1 MNKVHTELEAIQLR
15 SGKWAVRPVGQ
26 LGTCG
31 WYPEPWTIQYVSARS
46 EAEAIRV
53 AKRNLE
59 RKAAARTM
67 NELVSMVV
75 EETTR

>member
-1 MNKVHTELEAIQLR
+1 MNKVHIELEATPLR
-15 SGKWAVRPVGQ
+15 SGKWAVRPIGQ

-31 WYPEPWTIQYVSARS
+31 WYPEPWSIQYVSARS

-59 RKAAARTM
+59 RR
-67 NELVSMVV
+67 VSRHEVM
-75 EETTR
+75 T

>member
-1 MNKVHTELEAIQLR
+1 MNKVHIELEADQLH
-15 SGKWAVRPVGQ
+15 SGKWAVRPIGQ

-46 EAEAIRV
+46 ESEAIKV

-59 RKAAARTM
+59 RKAAARNM
-67 NELVSMVV
+67 KELVSMVADEV
-75 EETTR
+75 TQ

>member
-1 MNKVHTELEAIQLR
+1 MNKIHLELEADQLR

-31 WYPEPWTIQYVSARS
+31 WYPEPWTVQYVSARS
-46 EAEAIRV
+46 GAEAIHI

-59 RKAAARTM
+59 RKASHRYAP
-67 NELVSMVV
+67 EGVQ
-75 EETTR
+75 

>member
-1 MNKVHTELEAIQLR
+1 MNKVHIELEADKLR

-46 EAEAIRV
+46 EAEAIKV

-59 RKAAARTM
+59 RRASHRY
-67 NELVSMVV
+67 VS
-75 EETTR
+75 EEVR

>member
-1 MNKVHTELEAIQLR
+1 MNKVHIDLEADQLR

-46 EAEAIRV
+46 EAEAIKV

-59 RKAAARTM
+59 RRAAHSKHEVAQ
-67 NELVSMVV
+67 
-75 EETTR
+75 

>member
-1 MNKVHTELEAIQLR
+1 MNKIHLDLEADQLR
-15 SGKWAVRPVGQ
+15 SGKWAVRPAGQ

-59 RKAAARTM
+59 RKASYRYAPEA
-67 NELVSMVV
+67 VQ
-75 EETTR
+75 